1 MDTYL
6 NQLGFHTREVKQFH
20 LSPSDFLILIVDDTE
35 ANIRLLSHVLRGE
48 GFTPIVA
55 FNGTDAIDLIQSRE
69 PDLVLLDIMMPDM
82 TGYEVC
88 AEINKI
94 DKLKDIP
101 IIFLSALSETRDKV
115 EGFDVGGVDYI
126 TKPFQKDEILARIR
140 THLFLSKLQKEREI
154 RIEEL
159 KQRELELSEL
169 NKKKDDLVRMV
180 SHDIKNPLTGIVGLA
195 NLLRQHPDFPEKDKV
210 EMLNVMEQSGKK
222 LLDIVEKVLD
232 NEANSKK
239 INEANLSET
248 NLRELGERVIS
259 VNGPKAILKKINLE
273 FVFESE
279 IDTALLDPV
288 KMEIALNNLVSNALK
303 FTPGQGS
310 VKLVINSKENALE
323 FKVKDTGIGIP
334 EIMVKKLFT
343 EENGEKSV
351 SNVGTDGE
359 LGTGLGL
366 DVVQNYI
373 NIHDGKIWVES
384 EENVGT
390 TFFINI
396 PLKK

>member
-1 MDTYL
+1 M
-6 NQLGFHTREVKQFH
+6 KQFH

-35 ANIRLLSHVLRGE
+35 ANIKLLSHVLRGE

-55 FNGTDAIDLIQSRE
+55 FNGTDAIDLIKSRE

-88 AEINKI
+88 VAINKI
-94 DKLKDIP
+94 DRLKEIP

-195 NLLRQHPDFPEKDKV
+195 NLLKAHPDFPEDDKM

-248 NLRELGERVIS
+248 DIRELGERVIS
-259 VNGPKAILKKINLE
+259 VNGPKAILKKIKLE
-273 FVFESE
+273 LVYDSS
-279 IDTALLDPV
+279 IGTALLDPV

-310 VKLVINSKENALE
+310 VQLVIDSTPDTLE
-323 FKVKDTGIGIP
+323 FKVKDSGIGIP
-334 EIMVKKLFT
+334 DTMVNKLFNSN
-343 EENGEKSV
+343 EIGKSF
-351 SNVGTDGE
+351 SKKGTDGE

-366 DVVQNYI
+366 DVVQNYVS
-373 NIHDGKIWVES
+373 IHNGKIWVES
-384 EENVGT
+384 KENIGT

-396 PLKK
+396 PLKEK

>member
-1 MDTYL
+1 M
-6 NQLGFHTREVKQFH
+6 KQFH

-55 FNGTDAIDLIQSRE
+55 FNGTDAIDLIKSRE

-88 AEINKI
+88 AEVNKI
-94 DKLKDIP
+94 DKLREIP

-195 NLLRQHPDFPEKDKV
+195 NLLKIHPDFPEKDKL

-248 NLRELGERVIS
+248 NIRELGERVIS
-259 VNGPKAILKKINLE
+259 VNGPKAILKKIELGL
-273 FVFESE
+273 VFESKV
-279 IDTALLDPV
+279 DSALLDPV

-310 VKLVINSKENALE
+310 VKLVIESTEDALL
-323 FKVKDTGIGIP
+323 FKVKDSGIGIP
-334 EIMVKKLFT
+334 DTMVDKLFAK
-343 EENGEKSV
+343 NDEKESF
-351 SNVGTDGE
+351 SKIGTDGE
-359 LGTGLGL
+359 VGTGLGL
-366 DVVQNYI
+366 DVVQNYV
-373 NIHDGKIWVES
+373 NIHNGKIWVES

-396 PLKK
+396 PLNN

>member
-1 MDTYL
+1 M
-6 NQLGFHTREVKQFH
+6 KQFH

-55 FNGTDAIDLIQSRE
+55 FNGTDAIDLIKSRE

-88 AEINKI
+88 AEVNKI
-94 DKLKDIP
+94 DKLREIP

-195 NLLRQHPDFPEKDKV
+195 NLLKIHPDFPEKDKL

-248 NLRELGERVIS
+248 NIRELGERVIS
-259 VNGPKAILKKINLE
+259 VNGPKAILKKIELGL
-273 FVFESE
+273 VFESKV
-279 IDTALLDPV
+279 DSALLDPV

-310 VKLVINSKENALE
+310 VKLVIESTEDALL
-323 FKVKDTGIGIP
+323 FKVKDSGIGIP
-334 EIMVKKLFT
+334 DTMIDKLFAR
-343 EENGEKSV
+343 NDEKESF
-351 SNVGTDGE
+351 SKIGTDGE
-359 LGTGLGL
+359 VGTGLGL
-366 DVVQNYI
+366 DVVQNYV
-373 NIHDGKIWVES
+373 NIHNGKIWVES

-396 PLKK
+396 PLNN

>member
-1 MDTYL
+1 M
-6 NQLGFHTREVKQFH
+6 KQFH

-55 FNGTDAIDLIQSRE
+55 FNGTDAIDLIKSRE

-88 AEINKI
+88 AEVNKI
-94 DKLKDIP
+94 DKLREIP

-195 NLLRQHPDFPEKDKV
+195 NLLKIHPDFPEKDKL

-248 NLRELGERVIS
+248 NILELGERVIS
-259 VNGPKAILKKINLE
+259 VNGPKAILKKIELGL
-273 FVFESE
+273 VFESKV
-279 IDTALLDPV
+279 DSALLDPV

-310 VKLVINSKENALE
+310 VKLVIESTEDALL
-323 FKVKDTGIGIP
+323 FKVKDSGIGIP
-334 EIMVKKLFT
+334 DTMIDKLFAR
-343 EENGEKSV
+343 NDEKESF
-351 SNVGTDGE
+351 SKIGTDGE
-359 LGTGLGL
+359 VGTGLGL
-366 DVVQNYI
+366 DVVQNYV
-373 NIHDGKIWVES
+373 NIHNGKIWVES

-396 PLKK
+396 PLNN

>member
-1 MDTYL
+1 M
-6 NQLGFHTREVKQFH
+6 KQFH

-55 FNGTDAIDLIQSRE
+55 FNGTDAIDLIKSRE

-88 AEINKI
+88 AEVNKI
-94 DKLKDIP
+94 DKLREIP

-195 NLLRQHPDFPEKDKV
+195 NLLKIHPDFPEKDKL

-248 NLRELGERVIS
+248 NILELGERVIS
-259 VNGPKAILKKINLE
+259 VNGPKAILKKIELGL
-273 FVFESE
+273 VFESKV
-279 IDTALLDPV
+279 DSALLDPV

-310 VKLVINSKENALE
+310 VKLVIESTEDALL
-323 FKVKDTGIGIP
+323 FKVKDSGIGIP
-334 EIMVKKLFT
+334 DTMIDKLFSR
-343 EENGEKSV
+343 NDEKESF
-351 SNVGTDGE
+351 SKIGTDGE
-359 LGTGLGL
+359 VGTGLGL
-366 DVVQNYI
+366 DVVQNYV
-373 NIHDGKIWVES
+373 NIHNGKIWVES

-396 PLKK
+396 PLNN

>member
-1 MDTYL
+1 M
-6 NQLGFHTREVKQFH
+6 KQFH

-55 FNGTDAIDLIQSRE
+55 FNGTDAIDLIKSRE

-88 AEINKI
+88 AEVNKI
-94 DKLKDIP
+94 DKLREIP

-195 NLLRQHPDFPEKDKV
+195 NLLKIHPDFPEKDKL

-248 NLRELGERVIS
+248 NIRELGERVIS
-259 VNGPKAILKKINLE
+259 VNGPKAILKKIELGL
-273 FVFESE
+273 VFESKV
-279 IDTALLDPV
+279 DSALLDPV

-310 VKLVINSKENALE
+310 VKLVIESTEDALL
-323 FKVKDTGIGIP
+323 FKVKDSGIGIP
-334 EIMVKKLFT
+334 DTMIDKLFSR
-343 EENGEKSV
+343 NDEKESF
-351 SNVGTDGE
+351 SKIGTDGE
-359 LGTGLGL
+359 VGTGLGL
-366 DVVQNYI
+366 DVVQNYV
-373 NIHDGKIWVES
+373 NIHNGKIWVES

-396 PLKK
+396 PLNN

>member
-1 MDTYL
+1 M
-6 NQLGFHTREVKQFH
+6 KQFH

-55 FNGTDAIDLIQSRE
+55 FNGTDAIDLIKSRE

-88 AEINKI
+88 AEVNKI
-94 DKLKDIP
+94 DKLREIP

-195 NLLRQHPDFPEKDKV
+195 NLLKIHPDFPEKDKL

-248 NLRELGERVIS
+248 NILELGERVIS
-259 VNGPKAILKKINLE
+259 VNGPKAILKKIELGL
-273 FVFESE
+273 VFESKV
-279 IDTALLDPV
+279 DSALLDPV

-310 VKLVINSKENALE
+310 VKLVIESTEDALL
-323 FKVKDTGIGIP
+323 FKVKDSGIGIP
-334 EIMVKKLFT
+334 DTMVDKLFAK
-343 EENGEKSV
+343 NDEKESF
-351 SNVGTDGE
+351 SKIGTDGE
-359 LGTGLGL
+359 VGTGLGL
-366 DVVQNYI
+366 DVVQNYV
-373 NIHDGKIWVES
+373 NIHNGKIWVES

-396 PLKK
+396 PLNN

>member
-1 MDTYL
+1 M
-6 NQLGFHTREVKQFH
+6 KQFH

-55 FNGTDAIDLIQSRE
+55 FNGTDAIDLIKSRE

-88 AEINKI
+88 AEVNKI
-94 DKLKDIP
+94 DKLREIP

-195 NLLRQHPDFPEKDKV
+195 NLLKIHPDFPEKDKL

-248 NLRELGERVIS
+248 NILELGERVIS
-259 VNGPKAILKKINLE
+259 VNGPKAILKKIELGL
-273 FVFESE
+273 VFESKV
-279 IDTALLDPV
+279 DSALLDPV

-310 VKLVINSKENALE
+310 VKLVMESTEDALL
-323 FKVKDTGIGIP
+323 FKVKDSGIGIP
-334 EIMVKKLFT
+334 DTMIDKLFSR
-343 EENGEKSV
+343 NDEKESF
-351 SNVGTDGE
+351 SKIGTDGE
-359 LGTGLGL
+359 VGTGLGL
-366 DVVQNYI
+366 DVVQNYV
-373 NIHDGKIWVES
+373 NIHNGKIWVES

-396 PLKK
+396 PLNN